1 MRVDLRLQRAEFR
14 LLAQCDLML
23 GLTELQHDGEKLRK
37 ALERF
42 DIRVQ
47 HKVRPRRCNEKQR
60 ADDLFVRDEGGGQHG
75 AAVPLRDLHY
85 DRFPLGHRLARGNG
99 KGSDRQVTAACGEH
113 LCSVGQRDLKV
124 RELFA
129 HNVHRALKILAVA
142 DALSQIRQ
150 AFLRDQQRHCALL
163 DKLDGEVAVQP
174 VENAHEGDKA
184 DGVDDHL
191 RQQDR
196 LFERERREKR
206 FGEQQNERRLH
217 ELGSDGQQN

>member
-1 MRVDLRLQRAEFR
+1 M
-14 LLAQCDLML
+14 
-23 GLTELQHDGEKLRK
+23 
-37 ALERF
+37 
-42 DIRVQ
+42 
-47 HKVRPRRCNEKQR
+47 
-60 ADDLFVRDEGGGQHG
+60 
-75 AAVPLRDLHY
+75 
-85 DRFPLGHRLARGNG
+85 
-99 KGSDRQVTAACGEH
+99 
-113 LCSVGQRDLKV
+113 

>member
-1 MRVDLRLQRAEFR
+1 M
-14 LLAQCDLML
+14 
-23 GLTELQHDGEKLRK
+23 
-37 ALERF
+37 
-42 DIRVQ
+42 
-47 HKVRPRRCNEKQR
+47 
-60 ADDLFVRDEGGGQHG
+60 
-75 AAVPLRDLHY
+75 PLRDLHY
-85 DRFPLGHRLARGNG
+85 DRFPLGHCLARGNG

-150 AFLRDQQRHCALL
+150 AFL